1 MNIENSEF
9 PNLVKLAQI
18 GLSAPVHTAD
28 CERGFSAQIIVKTA
42 HRNRLSPSTVDD
54 LLTIKL
60 EGGDPKEFDF
70 QAALKH
76 WRDAKT
82 RRIFTT
88 KV

>member
-1 MNIENSEF
+1 
-9 PNLVKLAQI
+9 
-18 GLSAPVHTAD
+18 VHTAD
-28 CERGFSAQIIVKTA
+28 CERGVSAQNIVKTA

-54 LLTIKL
+54 MLTIKL
-60 EGGDPKEFDF
+60 EGGDSKDFDF